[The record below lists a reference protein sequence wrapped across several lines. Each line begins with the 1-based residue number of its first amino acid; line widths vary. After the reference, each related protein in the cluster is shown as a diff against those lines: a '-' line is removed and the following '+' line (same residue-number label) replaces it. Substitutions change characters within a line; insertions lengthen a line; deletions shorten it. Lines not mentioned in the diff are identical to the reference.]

1 MDETSLCWVASF
13 LSDRTSEV
21 VLRHLTP
28 DGYIINIFSDP
39 RGVNCGVPQGSVLGP
54 LLFNT
59 YSNSLFSHVLSGL
72 LVVYADDTNHIVRGK
87 NFQNMLD
94 LAKIGL
100 QQMQHWSQQHQLALN
115 DKKTTFLQFHT
126 KQKQIT
132 ITPLIKLNN
141 NTITPS
147 SNTKFLGLN
156 IADDLD
162 W

>member
-1 MDETSLCWVASF
+1 M
-13 LSDRTSEV
+13 
-21 VLRHLTP
+21 
-28 DGYIINIFSDP
+28 
-39 RGVNCGVPQGSVLGP
+39 RG
-54 LLFNT
+54 
-59 YSNSLFSHVLSGL
+59 
-72 LVVYADDTNHIVRGK
+72 R

-100 QQMQHWSQQHQLALN
+100 QQMQHWSHQHQLALN

-132 ITPLIKLNN
+132 ITPLLKLNN

-162 W
+162 WLIHTRAISRKLRSGVFLISSLRRKVSISVLRTTYYGCFYPHMQYGILFWGCSPKSHSIFWI